1 MNRVEAAQLA
11 IDPQGL
17 GEVRRLAG
25 RDDAE
30 ALRKAAQ
37 SFEAL
42 LVNQLMKSMRE
53 ANFGDDLFESEATK
67 TFTGMLDQQYADT
80 LSRGRGLGLADMIVR
95 QVEMARESGLQKT
108 PSPSVNPR

>member
-17 GEVRRLAG
+17 GDVRRLAS
-25 RDDAE
+25 RDDPE

-53 ANFGDDLFESEATK
+53 ADFGDDLFESSATK
-67 TFTGMLDQQYADT
+67 TFTGMLDQQYAET
-80 LSRGRGLGLADMIVR
+80 LSRGSGLGLAELIVR
-95 QVEMARESGLQKT
+95 QVEMARDATLQKT
-108 PSPSVNPR
+108 PSPSVNP